1 MISVI
6 MPSYNVENYIEKSVK
21 SVLQQS
27 HDDIELIIID
37 DGSSD
42 RTLEIARK
50 LEKKDSRIVI
60 LENPHEGVSKA
71 RYSGLKKASGEWI
84 FFMDSDDLLAPWAFE
99 RMLEVAETSDIS
111 KVAALEFRDEKEIV
125 FEMSKD
131 KELKKV
137 IRNGHDACLKL
148 STEKEFSG
156 ATLLWGRLIK
166 KELFLH
172 SDIQELFS
180 KKVME
185 EYPYNFFEDVIIGSR
200 LLAVA
205 KSVTEISNVGYFHRI
220 NTSGLSHGMN
230 ITDYKYEQIKATMY
244 CLNYYK
250 KREWVDLYEAQ
261 LVDGYFLVMSLYYKA
276 YISEMNKNKLCAC
289 IQDARSFDN
298 EFKKSLN
305 HIFWRDP
312 IRIVY
317 IYFWR
322 YLPKIWLLFMKLYF
336 R

>member
-6 MPSYNVENYIEKSVK
+6 MPAYNVDNYIEKSVK

-27 HDDIELIIID
+27 NDEIELIIID

-42 RTLEIARK
+42 RTLEIARE
-50 LEKKDSRIVI
+50 LEKKDSRIVV
-60 LENPHEGVSKA
+60 LENSHAGVSKA

-99 RMLEVAETSDIS
+99 SMLEAVHTSDIC
-111 KVAALEFRDEKEIV
+111 KIAALEFQDEKEIV

-148 STEKEFSG
+148 CTEREFTG

-172 SDIQELFS
+172 GDIQELFS
-180 KKVME
+180 KQVMK

-205 KSVTEISNVGYFHRI
+205 QTVTEISNVGYFHRI

-244 CLNYYK
+244 GLNYYK
-250 KREWVDLYEAQ
+250 QRGWIDLYEAQ
-261 LVDGYFLVMSLYYKA
+261 LVDGYFLVMSLYCKA
-276 YISEMNKNKLCAC
+276 NISETDQTKLSAC
-289 IQDARSFDN
+289 IQDVKSFDK
-298 EFKKSLN
+298 EFEKSLN
-305 HIFWRDP
+305 RIFWHDP
-312 IRIVY
+312 IRIIY
-317 IYFWR
+317 ICFWR